1 MASKKRVLIIG
12 LDSINL
18 EIINPLI
25 NEKKLPVMGKLL
37 SQSAFSSM
45 GSVLPVNAAS
55 GWTSLLTG
63 QSSGK
68 HSIYEFY
75 DKTNGSYKRNIISS
89 HNIKSKR
96 IWDILGDHQLKSIV
110 MNIPVTYPPTPI
122 NGVMVSG
129 MLTKPDS
136 IFTYPENLTEE
147 LRSTNYIIDVFGH
160 YRNTLTGYLEL
171 AFQTIIYRQQA
182 FLELIKNNE
191 WDFAAL
197 AFTTLDRLQQTIWE
211 QKSQTEKI
219 FIKLDELIGQILSE
233 VDDGNTYVLLISNYG
248 YRDVTKKFFVNEW
261 LSDLGLLSKSISTGK
276 ASIPNL
282 IEDYFDFKH
291 EKPRTTARF
300 LEKTG
305 ITKDNI
311 RSIVPEF
318 ICELLKK
325 KIPTKLRKIFPKENL
340 LINWDKT
347 KAYFPSEY
355 VQGIRIN
362 LKGREPN
369 GVVEKGWKYDRLCET
384 IISELYRLKDPHTF
398 ENIIERVY
406 RREELFPGQNGEH
419 APDIIFVLRDNR
431 YSLQSNKRTNRHY
444 ISNAK
449 DDYPVTS
456 GLEPTGLFCMT
467 GPSIHL
473 GELKNPPRVQDIAP
487 TILTLLNVPVPDTM
501 EGTVLHHIIDSKQR
515 ESAPEAKTNIA
526 FRRTSGSQA
535 DKIREIAAQEVYV

>member
-1 MASKKRVLIIG
+1 MVSKKRVLIIG
-12 LDSINL
+12 LDSVNL

-25 NEKKLPVMGKLL
+25 NENKLPVLGKLL

-45 GSVLPVNAAS
+45 SSVLPVNAVS

-63 QSSGK
+63 QNSGK
-68 HSIYEFY
+68 HSIFEFF

-89 HNIKSKR
+89 HDVKSKR
-96 IWDILGDHQLKSIV
+96 IWDILGDHQRKSIV

-122 NGVMVSG
+122 NGIMVSG

-136 IFTYPENLTEE
+136 IFTYPENLTDG
-147 LRSTNYIIDVFGH
+147 LKSKKYIIDVFGH
-160 YRNTLTGYLEL
+160 YRNTLTGYMEL
-171 AFQTIIYRQQA
+171 AFQTIIYRQHA

-197 AFTTLDRLQQTIWE
+197 AFTTLDRLQQTIYD
-211 QKSQTEKI
+211 QKSQIEKI
-219 FIKLDELIGQILSE
+219 FIKLDELIGEIVTE
-233 VDDGNTYVLLISNYG
+233 VNDGNTYILLVSNYG
-248 YRDVTKKFFVNEW
+248 YRNVTKKFFVNEW

-282 IEDYFDFKH
+282 VEDYFDFRKQ
-291 EKPRTTARF
+291 KPRLTAR
-300 LEKTG
+300 LLAKTG

-311 RSIVPEF
+311 RSVVPEL

-325 KIPTKLRKIFPKENL
+325 RIPTKIRKIFPKENL

-355 VQGIRIN
+355 VHGIRIN
-362 LKGREPN
+362 VKGREPN
-369 GVVEKGWKYDRLCET
+369 GVVEKGWKYDHLCET

-406 RREELFPGQNGEH
+406 RREEIFHGQNCDC

-431 YSLQSNKRTNRHY
+431 YSLQSNKRTNKHY

-456 GLEPTGLFCMT
+456 GMDPTGLFCIM
-467 GPSIHL
+467 GPSIQA
-473 GELKNPPRVQDIAP
+473 GELASIPRIYDIAP
-487 TILTLLNVPVPDTM
+487 TILELLNVPVPDDM
-501 EGTVLHHIIDSKQR
+501 EGSVINYIIDLKQI
-515 ESAPEAKTNIA
+515 ESTAVAKQNIN
-526 FRRTSGSQA
+526 FRINNGSQP
-535 DKIREIAAQEVYV
+535 DKTREIVTKEVFV